1 MYLLGLAL
9 SAIGVLWIVVN
20 AFRESVLWGLGSLL
34 IPFVALIFG
43 LMNFSANKI
52 PLLLC
57 LIGAV
62 LIAVGMPSM
71 AELTA
76 AANASAA

>member
-9 SAIGVLWIVVN
+9 SVIGGLWIVVN

-34 IPFVALIFG
+34 IPLVALVFAI
-43 LMNFSANKI
+43 MNFGQNKI

-57 LIGAV
+57 VIGAV
-62 LIAVGMPSM
+62 LIFMGMPSM
-71 AELTA
+71 ADMA
-76 AANASAA
+76 AAAQAPAA